1 MEISRLNKND
11 PKIVVKKSNKNNEI
25 KYFFKN

>member
-11 PKIVVKKSNKNNEI
+11 PKIVVKKSKKNNEI
-25 KYFFKN
+25 KYFFKH